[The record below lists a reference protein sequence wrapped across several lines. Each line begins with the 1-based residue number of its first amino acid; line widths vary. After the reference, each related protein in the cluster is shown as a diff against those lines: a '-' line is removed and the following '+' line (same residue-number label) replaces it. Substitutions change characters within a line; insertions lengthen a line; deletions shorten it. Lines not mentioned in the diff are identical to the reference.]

1 MASRDFLEKFDRG
14 MIERVGGEPV
24 SAKDKFHEE
33 VKRALIKDQWTVTDD
48 PLKIES
54 EGQDFEIDFGAERLI
69 MAERGVERIAIEV
82 KSFLNSSAIT
92 DFYRAYGQFSTYRL
106 ALKRQ
111 DPERKLYLAVPEE
124 VYEVFFKSP
133 FIQVAIEEFK
143 LLLIV
148 YEPREEVIVQWIK

>member
-1 MASRDFLEKFDRG
+1 M
-14 MIERVGGEPV
+14 

-54 EGQDFEIDFGAERLI
+54 DGQDFEIDFGAERLI
-69 MAERGVERIAIEV
+69 WAERGVEKIAIEV

-92 DFYRAYGQFSTYRL
+92 DFYGAWGQFSTYRL
-106 ALKRQ
+106 ALQRQ
-111 DPERKLYLAVPEE
+111 DPERTLYLAVPEDA
-124 VYEVFFKSP
+124 YERFFRSP
-133 FIQVAIEEFK
+133 FMQVAIAEFN

-148 YEPREEVIVQWIK
+148 YEPKQEVIVQWIK

>member
-1 MASRDFLEKFDRG
+1 MA
-14 MIERVGGEPV
+14 
-24 SAKDKFHEE
+24 AKDKFHEE

-48 PLKIES
+48 PLRIES

-69 MAERGVERIAIEV
+69 WAERGVEKIAIEV

-92 DFYRAYGQFSTYRL
+92 DFYGAWGQFSTYRL

-111 DPERKLYLAVPEE
+111 DPERILYLAVPEE
-124 VYEVFFKSP
+124 VYEVFFRSP
-133 FIQVAIEEFK
+133 FIQIAIEEFK